1 MAQEYITLDQAA
13 QNLSV
18 NKDQFLELAD
28 KHKLRRFNGPDTVR
42 FWKHQVEE
50 LGRQMGLGSDPEL
63 QPRDAGGKPPSSEG
77 IFAFD
82 VSPSDSSSH
91 IFTGGG
97 PKKAGSDSDVRL
109 VPQGS
114 DVELKSGPG
123 NPASSSTGKSGGPA
137 SSIGSKVKLDSDS
150 DVKLVEDDSAVPIGR
165 EGTGKEDSDARL
177 KSSSSK
183 LMDSGVRLV
192 EDKPGR
198 KKPDSG
204 LVTEEL
210 DLDAELRQAEQSAK
224 PPSSKSKMAPFGLAK
239 ESPKAKEPTPSSSE
253 FELTPGAPANQ
264 PSDSLFD
271 SSSEQIKLDPED
283 DSSIHVSASR
293 DLGIGDASGVN
304 LHKPSDKGI
313 SLEKDPAESS
323 SESITF
329 DLAADEG
336 KKPSSKK
343 KPGAKQPAADVDS
356 SSEFELTLDDAGL
369 APLDEDKGSKDVFK
383 TDLGTAAAKKAAES
397 SGELSLDSSEEF
409 AETSDFELAL
419 DEESSSVEGETGS
432 EVIVIDE
439 DAGEAEATA
448 LRPDALGADEEVAE
462 GVEEELAVEE
472 AVEEGVEPSGRRQL
486 VPVEAPPAEWGIWGG
501 VHLLT
506 LIALIPTGFLL
517 FEMVHSIWGYNK
529 ETAVTGAM
537 FKFISENLMK

>member
-13 QNLSV
+13 QNLGV
-18 NKDQFLELAD
+18 HKDQFLELAD
-28 KHKLRRFNGPDTVR
+28 KHKLRRFSGPDTVR
-42 FWKHQVEE
+42 FWKHQVDE
-50 LGRQMGLGSDPEL
+50 LARQMGMGSDPEL
-63 QPRDAGGKPPSSEG
+63 QPRDAMGPKPASG
-77 IFAFD
+77 DDIFSFD
-82 VSPSDSSSH
+82 VAPDAGSPSSH
-91 IFTGGG
+91 IFSGGL
-97 PKKAGSDSDVRL
+97 KKKPGSDSDVRL

-114 DVELKSGPG
+114 DVELKPAAPA
-123 NPASSSTGKSGGPA
+123 NPASSSKPGGP
-137 SSIGSKVKLDSDS
+137 SSSVSSKVKLDSDS

-165 EGTGKEDSDARL
+165 EGPGGGDSDARL
-177 KSSSSK
+177 KGGSSK
-183 LMDSGVRLV
+183 LLDSGVRLV
-192 EDKPGR
+192 EDRPNR
-198 KKPDSG
+198 KRPESG

-210 DLDAELRQAEQSAK
+210 DLDAELKQAEKSAK
-224 PPSSKSKMAPFGLAK
+224 PPSSKKKITPFGLAK
-239 ESPKAKEPTPSSSE
+239 ESPKEKEPTPSSSE
-253 FELTPGAPANQ
+253 FELTPGAANQ

-293 DLGIGDASGVN
+293 ELGIGEASGVN

-313 SLEKDPAESS
+313 SLEKDPAASS
-323 SESITF
+323 SETITF
-329 DLAADEG
+329 DLADDEG

-343 KPGAKQPAADVDS
+343 KAGKKAPKEDADS

-369 APLDEDKGSKDVFK
+369 APLEEDKGSKDVYK
-383 TDLGTAAAKKAAES
+383 TNLGAAVKTGDS

-419 DEESSSVEGETGS
+419 DEESSSVEGDTGS

-439 DAGEAEATA
+439 DASEAEATA
-448 LRPDALGADEEVAE
+448 LRPDAMDVDEA
-462 GVEEELAVEE
+462 GVELADEELAVEE
-472 AVEEGVEPSGRRQL
+472 AVGEVEPAGRRRL

-506 LIALIPTGFLL
+506 LLMLIPTGFLL

-529 ETAVTGAM
+529 DAPVAGAM
-537 FKFISENLMK
+537 FNFIKEHFIK

>member
-13 QNLSV
+13 QHLGVS
-18 NKDQFLELAD
+18 KDQFLELAD

-50 LGRQMGLGSDPEL
+50 IGRQMGVGSDPEL
-63 QPRDAGGKPPSSEG
+63 QPKDAGPKPESSDV
-77 IFAFD
+77 FAFD
-82 VSPSDSSSH
+82 IAPAEGSSQ
-91 IFTGGG
+91 ILVGGA
-97 PKKAGSDSDVRL
+97 KKPGSDSDVRL

-114 DVELKSGPG
+114 DIELKAGAP
-123 NPASSSTGKSGGPA
+123 NPTSSTTGKSGGPT
-137 SSIGSKVKLDSDS
+137 SSISSKVKLDSDS

-165 EGTGKEDSDARL
+165 ESPGAGDSDARL

-183 LMDSGVRLV
+183 LLDSGVRLV
-192 EDKPGR
+192 EDRPRR
-198 KKPDSG
+198 KGSDSG
-204 LVTEEL
+204 LITEEL
-210 DLDAELRQAEQSAK
+210 DLDAELRQAERSAK
-224 PPSSKSKMAPFGLAK
+224 PPSSKSKVAPFELAR
-239 ESPKAKEPTPSSSE
+239 EEKAKEPTPSSSE
-253 FELTPGAPANQ
+253 FDLAPGKPANQ

-293 DLGIGDASGVN
+293 DLGLSEGSGVN
-304 LHKPSDKGI
+304 LHRPSDKGI
-313 SLEKDPAESS
+313 SLEKDPGESS
-323 SESITF
+323 SETITF
-329 DLAADEG
+329 DLAVDEA

-343 KPGAKQPAADVDS
+343 KPSGKKAPAKAPEADS

-369 APLDEDKGSKDVFK
+369 APLEEDKGSKDVFK
-383 TDLGTAAAKKAAES
+383 TDLGAAAAKATDS

-409 AETSDFELAL
+409 SETSDFELAL

-448 LRPDALGADEEVAE
+448 LRPDALEADEAVGELAD
-462 GVEEELAVEE
+462 EELAVEE
-472 AVEEGVEPSGRRQL
+472 AADEVAPAGRRQL

-506 LIALIPTGFLL
+506 LLLLIPTGFLL